1 MFEPSPTLAVSSYP
15 RAALSVPNR
24 RVASR
29 MSWTCAK
36 LADLLLPVFQ
46 ALPRPGAG
54 GGAQS
59 RSRAIDSLEICRNL
73 LLDVTELI

>member
-1 MFEPSPTLAVSSYP
+1 MFEPSLTLAVSYP

-36 LADLLLPVFQ
+36 LADLLLPMFQ
-46 ALPRPGAG
+46 ALPRPGG
-54 GGAQS
+54 GG
-59 RSRAIDSLEICRNL
+59 RRAESIKD
-73 LLDVTELI
+73 D